1 MKPVS
6 RTAFFCCGAR
16 MLDVDSDHPVCGDN
30 YAKKFMDKEALEV
43 FDKFRPLKNAII
55 SNATRHRI
63 IDDLIKSELKKE
75 PETKIFIIGSGFD
88 TRAYRMDGGSW
99 YEFDDPEV
107 IKYKEKYLPESE
119 CKNTI
124 KRIPFDFSVDFL
136 EEKLTTFKFKKPVF
150 IIIEGVFI
158 YLDEK
163 ATIKL
168 IRTLQNQFPQHTLFC
183 DLQNYKFFKK
193 FNTKFQKVLQE
204 FGTSCRLL
212 QIHRNNCFW
221 IMVMLLE
228 KKSLLLIKQ

>member
-1 MKPVS
+1 
-6 RTAFFCCGAR
+6 

-30 YAKKFMDKEALEV
+30 YAKNFMDKEALEV
-43 FDKFRPLKNAII
+43 FEKFRSFKNAIK
-55 SNATRHRI
+55 SNTTRHRI
-63 IDDLIKSELKKE
+63 IDDLIKSEIKKE
-75 PETKIFIIGSGFD
+75 PETKIFIIGAGFD
-88 TRAYRMDGGSW
+88 TRAYRMEGGYW

-107 IKYKEKYLPESE
+107 IKYKDKYLPESE

-124 KRIPFDFSVDFL
+124 KRIPFNFSVDSL
-136 EEKLTTFKFKKPVF
+136 DEKLTAFKFKKSVF

-168 IRTLQNQFPQHTLFC
+168 IKTLQNQFPQHTLFC

-204 FGTSCRLL
+204 FGTSLHITSNSPEQL
-212 QIHRNNCFW
+212 FLD
-221 IMVMLLE
+221 MVMLSE
-228 KKSLLLIKQ
+228 KKYPLLIKH